1 MTVGEIKLEK
11 GLHPL
16 LCVLVLVGVVVGVKN
31 TLDPFTWRY
40 SNPIALLTALGLAT
54 YILKQ
59 KGASWA
65 SFGLV
70 PFRFSLKLLGQ
81 AGVAVVISLLASFA
95 VIWLFD
101 GVFETPASATD
112 RFGDLTGDV
121 VGVLWWIILSWVV
134 GGFAE
139 EMLFRGAILT
149 WIEKGLGVGH
159 VGVGLAV
166 FGQAALFGMAHIYYK
181 GVMGGLITF
190 SMALSFGVLY
200 ILFDRTLWPLII
212 AHGSVN
218 SVGFIA
224 KYFGSEL
231 V

>member
-1 MTVGEIKLEK
+1 MTADATKLEK

-16 LCVLVLVGVVVGVKN
+16 LCVLALVAVVVGVKN

-40 SNPIALLTALGLAT
+40 SNSIALLTALGLAT
-54 YILKQ
+54 YFLKQ
-59 KGASWA
+59 KGTSWA

-70 PFRFSLKLLGQ
+70 PFKFSLKLLGQ
-81 AGVAVVISLLASFA
+81 TGVAAVISLLASFA

-121 VGVLWWIILSWVV
+121 VGLLWWLILSWVV

-139 EMLFRGAILT
+139 EMVFRGAILT
-149 WIEKGLGVGH
+149 WIERGLGVGH
-159 VGVGLAV
+159 VGLSLAV
-166 FGQAALFGMAHIYYK
+166 FGQAALFGAAHIYYK

-200 ILFDRTLWPLII
+200 IWFDRTLWPLII
-212 AHGSVN
+212 AHGSIN
-218 SVGFIA
+218 SISFIA